1 LQHIFRMYDWM
12 YNSLCLWLDLQ
23 TSTVAWV
30 ASMIEHK
37 VLYLQSD
44 LLTSTYKLDYYK
56 LGGCTNCR
64 ISGSSS
70 TAVLSLDIMWF
81 LTYGHEFVVGIGW
94 CMSYNSNLVLP
105 KISNTAKLLHS
116 LCQSLF
122 HRTKICAWLEQNDS
136 SFVFGFSGL
145 LCVEWAIFRVSSFS
159 HQICGSFFNLT
170 YILYSYLNPPSGAD
184 GSAEGIMAA
193 WHWP

>member
-1 LQHIFRMYDWM
+1 MQHIFRMYDWM

-30 ASMIEHK
+30 ASVIEHK

-70 TAVLSLDIMWF
+70 TAVLSLDITWF
-81 LTYGHEFVVGIGW
+81 TDLWAWICSTHWLMYEF
-94 CMSYNSNLVLP
+94 
-105 KISNTAKLLHS
+105 
-116 LCQSLF
+116 QF
-122 HRTKICAWLEQNDS
+122 QS
-136 SFVFGFSGL
+136 SFASYFKHGKTIAFIVPEPFPQNKD
-145 LCVEWAIFRVSSFS
+145 LCMTRAKWF
-159 HQICGSFFNLT
+159 
-170 YILYSYLNPPSGAD
+170 
-184 GSAEGIMAA
+184 
-193 WHWP
+193 